1 MNEQRS
7 VTLILIV
14 LLVLGSAGIVAVY
27 FTTGDRMNILPGPA
41 SPERT
46 ETDLTNKIVKKP
58 LSPSDTVS
66 RGAVSVPAGQPEKEV
81 ATEPKSKDISPG
93 QSPTK
98 LTETELKEKVPAKE
112 VPSTQVPGPG
122 DAVVLKGQPEKEP
135 ETDPTKSPEIMIHET
150 LKSNGSFNTAQEI
163 TEGTIIGKRGATG
176 DLSDFYK
183 VRATGKTM
191 ILRLEPILQKQNQR
205 FTMTV
210 FNANKKPV
218 GQDSR
223 KTGPA
228 ITLIVTPETTYY
240 IKLDVR
246 HAPVEKEPQYRL
258 YLKCK

>member
-1 MNEQRS
+1 VNEQRS

-14 LLVLGSAGIVAVY
+14 LLVLGSAGIVTVY
-27 FTTGDRMNILPGPA
+27 FKTDSRMNILSGPA

-46 ETDLTNKIVKKP
+46 KTDITDKIARKP

-66 RGAVSVPAGQPEKEV
+66 IGAVSVPADQPEKAV
-81 ATEPKSKDISPG
+81 VSEPKSKDISPG

-98 LTETELKEKVPAKE
+98 LTGTELKEKVSAKE
-112 VPSTQVPGPG
+112 VTSNQVPGPG
-122 DAVVLKGQPEKEP
+122 DAVVLKDQPGKEP
-135 ETDPTKSPEIMIHET
+135 ESDSTATPDITIHET
-150 LKSNGSFNTAQEI
+150 LESNGSFNTAQEI
-163 TEGTIIGKRGATG
+163 TEGIIIGKRGAAG

-191 ILRLEPILQKQNQR
+191 ILRLEPILKKQNQR
-205 FTMTV
+205 FAMTV

-228 ITLIVTPETTYY
+228 ITLAVTPESTYY
-240 IKLDVR
+240 IKVDVR
-246 HAPVEKEPQYRL
+246 HASVENRPQYRL